1 MWSYGLPNYF
11 WHFNASI
18 ERLRMSTVQ
27 ETRKEIAAQI
37 KLINWLSQN
46 PDITLP
52 QLQLT
57 EQKLREIVSDLQMKS

>member
-11 WHFNASI
+11 WHFSASI